1 MQEPRERE
9 KNCKQEHIHSVTMEE
24 EEEKNTQ

>member
-1 MQEPRERE
+1 MQEPREK
-9 KNCKQEHIHSVTMEE
+9 KNCKQEHIHSVTMGEE